1 MNTIKSRALGAAVL
15 SALFTANAFP
25 QATDPAA
32 PTLPLRYESAFS
44 DYRPQQ
50 DTPPLPWKNLFT
62 AEGEFADTALQ
73 ATSKEAEVRKVNPEM
88 KVEKLPAQPAQASPP
103 TSASDTRGRIESV
116 NATDGKVKLKHGP
129 IPKFDMPG
137 MTMVFRVQDPKLL
150 TQIKVGDEVGVTLE
164 KVGSGIVIT
173 GFQMGETAVDKT
185 KINAIP
191 STSGAKPSSAV
202 LKTEVDA
209 APLASV
215 SKSDRA
221 PTAASDT
228 RGRIESINAAEGK
241 VKFKHGPI
249 PKFDMPGMTM
259 VFRVQDPKLLT
270 QIKVGDEVG
279 ATLDKSGSG
288 FVITG
293 FQK

>member
-15 SALFTANAFP
+15 SALFAANAFP

-137 MTMVFRVQDPKLL
+137 MTMVFRVQDPKMVA
-150 TQIKVGDEVGVTLE
+150 QVKEGDEVGVTLE
-164 KVGSGIVIT
+164 KIGGSLVIT
-173 GFQMGETAVDKT
+173 GFQKGGDAAANT
-185 KINAIP
+185 KID
-191 STSGAKPSSAV
+191 T
-202 LKTEVDA
+202 
-209 APLASV
+209 APPASV
-215 SKSDRA
+215 EKPNSA
-221 PTAASDT
+221 LATISDT
-228 RGRIESINAAEGK
+228 RGRIESINASDGK
-241 VKFKHGPI
+241 VKLKHGPI

-279 ATLDKSGSG
+279 VTVDKTGSG

>member
-1 MNTIKSRALGAAVL
+1 MNTIKFRALSVAAL
-15 SALFTANAFP
+15 SALVTSTAFS
-25 QATDPAA
+25 QANDPGA
-32 PTLPLRYESAFS
+32 PTLPLRYESAFT
-44 DYRPQQ
+44 DYQPQQ
-50 DTPPLPWKNLFT
+50 ETSLLPWKDLFT
-62 AEGEFADTALQ
+62 ASGDFADTNIKVA
-73 ATSKEAEVRKVNPEM
+73 ASDSPARKVNPEI
-88 KVEKLPAQPAQASPP
+88 KVDTPASQPAQ
-103 TSASDTRGRIESV
+103 TSAPNNTSDTRGRIESI
-116 NATDGKVKLKHGP
+116 NTAENKVKFKHGP

-150 TQIKVGDEVGVTLE
+150 TRIKVGDEVGVTLE

-173 GFQMGETAVDKT
+173 GFQMGEAAVDKT

-209 APLASV
+209 ASLASV

-221 PTAASDT
+221 PAAASDT
-228 RGRIESINAAEGK
+228 RGRIESINATEGK